1 MNGETLCFSSS
12 IANNFYLQYAN
23 LILRKYPVTRI
34 FSHNFCVIG
43 FHISPC
49 FWFFSICCL
58 LKLILPWILL
68 KVLTKSK
75 RIKNMPKLPAF
86 YKLLMSDEQITVFKE
101 WIVDYNL
108 ISDHIAR
115 YYNIFI
121 IFFRKVFYLPS
132 LVICRF
138 GKTLSNDIS
147 GCESE

>member
-1 MNGETLCFSSS
+1 
-12 IANNFYLQYAN
+12 
-23 LILRKYPVTRI
+23 
-34 FSHNFCVIG
+34 
-43 FHISPC
+43 
-49 FWFFSICCL
+49 
-58 LKLILPWILL
+58 
-68 KVLTKSK
+68 
-75 RIKNMPKLPAF
+75 MPKLPAF